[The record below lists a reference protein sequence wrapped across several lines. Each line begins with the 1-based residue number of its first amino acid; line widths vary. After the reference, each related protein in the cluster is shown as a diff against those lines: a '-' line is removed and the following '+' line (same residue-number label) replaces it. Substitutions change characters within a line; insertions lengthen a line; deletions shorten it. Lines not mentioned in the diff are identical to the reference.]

1 MANTKNYDEKT
12 KSILNKILVAA
23 RDSSFGY
30 YEDFTIKGYDVD
42 ASNLRMTMS
51 VILPEVQR
59 DNAKKFLTQKIKNIG
74 TL

>member
-1 MANTKNYDEKT
+1 MATITNYDEKT

-42 ASNLRMTMS
+42 ASNFS
-51 VILPEVQR
+51 AILSIVFYYFIYLSST
-59 DNAKKFLTQKIKNIG
+59 DLFSDL
-74 TL
+74 